1 MKKNTILFVCKLA
14 IYYQILI
21 RVTIFEDVI
30 GSEVKKNQ
38 FAIKCLFVVGREGW
52 RKGWSNTFS
61 PVDYFEMDTGVLVLK
76 F

>member
-1 MKKNTILFVCKLA
+1 MKTLLVLKL
-14 IYYQILI
+14 
-21 RVTIFEDVI
+21 
-30 GSEVKKNQ
+30 KKNQ

-52 RKGWSNTFS
+52 RKGWSDTFS

>member
-30 GSEVKKNQ
+30 GSEVKKKSVCN
-38 FAIKCLFVVGREGW
+38 KMPLCSGKGRMEEGM
-52 RKGWSNTFS
+52 
-61 PVDYFEMDTGVLVLK
+61 E
-76 F
+76 